1 MRIGPVE
8 LVIVIFPV
16 VAVLCEI
23 FLFSKS
29 KKANEESDQ
38 VFEANLTSL
47 SEGSKASYVL
57 TYNARKKS
65 AVVALLLT
73 IFLGG
78 IGAHK
83 FYLGKPVLGILYLVF
98 CWTFIPGIVA
108 LVEAFTVA
116 GAVRDMNKISADE
129 LMIIVEGSPPD
140 QS

>member
-1 MRIGPVE
+1 MIESAVGLFV
-8 LVIVIFPV
+8 LILPV
-16 VAVLCEI
+16 VAVLCLI
-23 FLFSKS
+23 FLFRKS
-29 KKANEESDQ
+29 KQANEESDR

-47 SEGSKASYVL
+47 SDGSKASYVL

-65 AVVALLLT
+65 AVVALLLA

-78 IGAHK
+78 IGGHK
-83 FYLGKPVLGILYLVF
+83 FYLGNLVLGVLYLVF
-98 CWTFIPGIVA
+98 CWTGIPSIVA

-116 GAVRDMNKISADE
+116 DTVRTINKISADE